1 MIVWGT
7 SLGGSP
13 LIKVL
18 WLLSVCQVDLIGQL
32 NNPLTIITMKKFE
45 YIISAVIMVLML
57 LISLK
62 MTAQDVK
69 REGSTFTQVAKSGGR
84 ASGQETKTAYTY
96 VDSKGT
102 SYSVYLS
109 STGKA
114 FIKKVNKKTGKEYK
128 QYVPEIGRQI
138 NPEAYKNDKK

>member
-1 MIVWGT
+1 
-7 SLGGSP
+7 
-13 LIKVL
+13 
-18 WLLSVCQVDLIGQL
+18 
-32 NNPLTIITMKKFE
+32 MKKFE
-45 YIISAVIMVLML
+45 YIISALIMALML

-69 REGSTFTQVAKSGGR
+69 REGNTFTQVAKSGRR

-102 SYSVYLS
+102 SYPVYLS